1 MDRSTMFLSEMTI
14 VDHAYI
20 AATGTVIGGSWNPSF
35 LVSGKI
41 DPVEKVVVDF
51 STIKKQVKSY
61 IDDDDSGFDHKLW
74 VIDGF
79 SGVTKYIVNDKEAS
93 FDDLMDLDFICPNTP
108 VTIETPVGMLT
119 GPKNAFKFI
128 KAEPGQEYNTET
140 AGLWMA
146 EYLNE
151 IFACKNPAIDCALAA
166 NNVDQDIKV
175 VCSNTINAH
184 TYLPDEIA
192 PVCYFTYNHGLKDS
206 TSWGCQNLGHGHLSF
221 IQITVDPEK
230 ADKYDV
236 GPTTYRI
243 AQALNNT
250 TFINRENVVEDND
263 SFVSIAYTT
272 PSRGSFAASYSRDDA
287 DNKIVILDTETTI
300 EFLVDYIRERFAEDL
315 EAISATGIYV
325 SEGLSK
331 GAYIDL

>member
-1 MDRSTMFLSEMTI
+1 MERSTMFLSEMTI

-20 AATGTVIGGSWNPSF
+20 ETTGTVIGGSWNPSF

-61 IDDDDSGFDHKLW
+61 IDDDNVGFDHKLW

-79 SGVTKYIVNDKEAS
+79 SGVTKYEVDGKECT
-93 FDDLMDLDFICPNTP
+93 FDRLMDPDFICPNTP
-108 VTIETPVGMLT
+108 VTITTPVNAIT
-119 GPKNAFKFI
+119 APKNAFKFI
-128 KAEPGQEYNTET
+128 KATEGQEYNTET

-151 IFACKNPAIDCALAA
+151 IFACKNPMIDCALAH
-166 NNVDQDIKV
+166 NNLDQDIEV
-175 VCSNTINAH
+175 VCKNTINVHAYADP
-184 TYLPDEIA
+184 TYS
-192 PVCYFTYNHGLKDS
+192 PVHYFTYTHGLKDS

-221 IQITVDPEK
+221 IQIETAEPQIQTNNITFKIGE
-230 ADKYDV
+230 
-236 GPTTYRI
+236 
-243 AQALNNT
+243 ALNNT
-250 TFINRENVVEDND
+250 TFINRENVVMDND
-263 SFVSIAYTT
+263 EFVTIEYRSG
-272 PSRGSFAASYSRDDA
+272 RGRFAATYQKS
-287 DNKIVILDTETTI
+287 DNLNKLVILDTETTI
-300 EFLVDYIRERFAEDL
+300 EFLVDYIKETFADEL
-315 EAISATGIYV
+315 KSISATGIYV